1 MSHKED
7 ILAVRQE
14 REDLARVLKKH
25 SGIRKIVEDLY
36 PDSAHFI
43 YELLQNAEDTGAT
56 EACFTLTPNNLCFT
70 HNGRSFN
77 KRDVEAITDIGEGT
91 KADDDDKI
99 GRFGVGFKAVFAY
112 SETPRIF
119 SSRFSFEISELVLP
133 SPLDSMGD
141 LGNKTVF
148 EFPFNNPKKDTKAA
162 YAEIKK
168 AFDDLA
174 EITILFLPNI
184 ESISW
189 EVEGSASGELLRVHH
204 SDAHCEILKQING
217 RTTTSAH
224 FLKFDTPVEG
234 LEKQKVAIAFELDFL
249 AEGQSYKKNESLAD
263 QLKIVP
269 AKPGRVAV
277 FFPAEKETS
286 NLRFHLHAPFV
297 PELSRASIKET
308 PANTPLFEQIT
319 RLTTSALHKIKDMG
333 LLTGEFLAV
342 LPNSHDDMPERY
354 SGIHSAVIEAFN
366 TEALTPTYR
375 KSYAAAHN
383 LLQGKAVLKEL
394 LSEDDLEFLIE
405 YEETPPQWSISA
417 TQRNS
422 NVDRFLNDLE
432 IEEWDVDEFATLLK
446 ENLEKG
452 PWKKPDEGFQQ
463 WLAKK
468 SAEWHQQMYALFSRE
483 LESSYSSSISALDK
497 ASIILLDSGVHSIG
511 CESFFVEN
519 ALTQDK
525 TIQWVNP
532 ETYASG
538 KNKQQQ
544 ENAKKF
550 LQKMGVREA
559 GEAEQVEIIL
569 KQRYTQ
575 EAEIPDTKTY
585 LEDLKRFV
593 SLTDKDAKHAALF
606 KNYFIFFSK
615 EETWHVPSDIFLD
628 SPFQDTGLN
637 DYYDLVDEEETS
649 CHALNEAYQ
658 NYGIPVE
665 KIANFAE
672 LTGAIRTLEIKKIPI
687 WENPKR
693 SHLMSAGGQRSTS
706 PINRDYTIKEIK
718 SVLENPSLSLSKLVW
733 ETMRYAPQS
742 HYDSRYPENVLRAI
756 YQNTEKYGPEF
767 ADSQLVYALREAKWI
782 PQKKEGSEEIEFV
795 SAACALQDR
804 LPDGFTFDAGWPWI
818 KALKFGINLQHATIL
833 KTTEI
838 QKKQEAA
845 DALGFDSIEAAE
857 QAKQF
862 SALPK
867 DVRENFLLRQTS
879 SKPPFP
885 ERSTSNPERRK
896 ERVADR
902 YNESENV
909 TYAKKSRNVRVSSS
923 VTDKKEWLKDL
934 YTNDDGKMVCQMCEE
949 EMPFKLRDSSEYYFE
964 AVQIAD
970 ETFKH
975 EDHTVCL
982 ALCPLCAAKYKHL
995 LKEDNDA
1002 QEQFLDS
1009 IACTENAENAIPLN
1023 LGDAQNG
1030 SIKFVETH
1038 LCDLQ
1043 AVLEQHHQS
1052 ESDDCGL
1059 SERQEG

>member
-7 ILAVRQE
+7 ILAVRRE

-56 EACFTLTPNNLCFT
+56 ETCFTLTPDNLRFT

-119 SSRFSFEISELVLP
+119 SSSFSFEISELVLP
-133 SPLDSMGD
+133 TPLDSSD
-141 LGNKTVF
+141 ELGNKTVF
-148 EFPFNNPKKDTKAA
+148 EFPFNNPKKDTKVA

-189 EVEGSASGELLRVHH
+189 EIEESTSGELLRVHH
-204 SDAHCEILKQING
+204 SEAHCEILKQIDG
-217 RTTTSAH
+217 KTTTSAH
-224 FLKFDTPVEG
+224 FLKFDAPVEG

-249 AEGQSYKKNESLAD
+249 AEGQSYKKNEPLAN

-308 PANTPLFEQIT
+308 PANIPLFEQIT

-342 LPNSHDDMPERY
+342 LPNSNDAIPTRY
-354 SGIHSAVIEAFN
+354 EKIRSTIIHSFK
-366 TEALTPTYR
+366 TEPLTPTYR
-375 KSYAAAHN
+375 KSHAAAHN
-383 LLQGKAVLKEL
+383 LLQSKAMLKEL
-394 LSEDDLEFLIE
+394 LSENDLEFLIE
-405 YEETPPQWSISA
+405 YEEIPPQWSISA

-432 IEEWDVDEFATLLK
+432 IEELDTDEFADLLK
-446 ENLEKG
+446 ENLEKS
-452 PWKKPDEGFQQ
+452 PWKKQDESFQQ

-468 SAEWHQQMYALFSRE
+468 SAEWHQQMYALLCRE
-483 LESSYSSSISALDK
+483 MEAGYSSSINALNK
-497 ASIILLDSGVHSIG
+497 ASIILLDNGSHGIG
-511 CESFFVEN
+511 SESFFVGN
-519 ALTQDK
+519 ALMQDK
-525 TIQWVNP
+525 TLQWINP

-569 KQRYTQ
+569 KRRYTQ
-575 EAEIPDTKTY
+575 IAGIPEIKTY
-585 LEDLKRFV
+585 WEDFQRFI
-593 SLTDKDAKHAALF
+593 SLTEKDAQAATRF
-606 KNYFIFFSK
+606 ADYSIFFST
-615 EETWHVPSDIFLD
+615 EGTWHKPPDIFLD
-628 SPFQDTGLN
+628 TPFGETGLQA
-637 DYYDLVDEEETS
+637 YYDLVKEN
-649 CHALNEAYQ
+649 CNKVALSNMYK
-658 NYGIPVE
+658 NCGIAVE
-665 KIANFAE
+665 KIAKFAS
-672 LTGAIRTLEIKKIPI
+672 LCGAKTTLEVREVQIRK
-687 WENPKR
+687 NPKY
-693 SHLMSAGGQRSTS
+693 SYLSLAGGKRATS
-706 PINRDYTIKEIK
+706 PINRDYIIENLTDILK
-718 SVLENPSLSLSKLVW
+718 NPSLSISKLVW
-733 ETMRYAPQS
+733 ETMRQAPQS
-742 HYDSRYPENVLRAI
+742 SYESCYQKDALRAV
-756 YQNTEKYGPEF
+756 YRNTEKHGARY
-767 ADSQLVYALREAKWI
+767 ADSQLVCALKEFEWI
-782 PQKKEGSEEIEFV
+782 PQKKERDEDIEFV
-795 SAACALQDR
+795 RPADAIQGL
-804 LPDGFTFDAGWPWI
+804 LPEGFAFDAGWPWV
-818 KALKFGINLQHATIL
+818 KALEFGENPKNAEYSRSIYENRAA
-833 KTTEI
+833 EED
-838 QKKQEAA
+838 KKKHEAA
-845 DALGFDSIEAAE
+845 KTLGFENVAAAE
-857 QAKQF
+857 RAQKIA
-862 SALPK
+862 SLSK
-867 DVRENFLLRQTS
+867 DNQERIDRMISDEQ
-879 SKPPFP
+879 SKPSFP

-902 YNESENV
+902 YNESEDV

-923 VTDKKEWLKDL
+923 VTNKKEWLKDL

-949 EMPFKLRDSSEYYFE
+949 EMPFKLRDSNEYYFE

-970 ETFKH
+970 KIFEH
-975 EDHTVCL
+975 EDHTVFL
-982 ALCPLCAAKYKHL
+982 ALCPLCAAKYQQL
-995 LKEDNDA
+995 LKKDNDA

-1009 IACTENAENAIPLN
+1009 ISFAENAENAFLLD
-1023 LGDAQNG
+1023 LGNSQTS

-1043 AVLEQHHQS
+1043 AI
-1052 ESDDCGL
+1052 L
-1059 SERQEG
+1059 SLQRKNNETD

>member
-7 ILAVRQE
+7 ILAVRRE
-14 REDLARVLKKH
+14 REDLAHVLKKH

-56 EACFTLTPNNLCFT
+56 ETCFTLTPDNLCFT

-119 SSRFSFEISELVLP
+119 SSSFSFEISELVLP
-133 SPLDSMGD
+133 SPLDSRGN

-189 EVEGSASGELLRVHH
+189 EIEGSVSGELLRIHH
-204 SDAHCEILKQING
+204 SDAHYEIMKQING

-224 FLKFDTPVEG
+224 FLKFDAPVER

-249 AEGQSYKKNESLAD
+249 TEGQSYKKNESLTN

-286 NLRFHLHAPFV
+286 NLRFHIHAPFV

-308 PANTPLFEQIT
+308 PANIPLFEQIT
-319 RLTTSALHKIKDMG
+319 RLTTDSLHKIRDMG
-333 LLTGEFLAV
+333 LLTRDFLAV
-342 LPNSHDDMPERY
+342 LPSSHDDVPARY
-354 SGIHSAVIEAFN
+354 AGIHTAIVNAFKM
-366 TEALTPTYR
+366 EPLTPTHA
-375 KSYAAAHN
+375 KGYAPAQN
-383 LLQGKAVLKEL
+383 LLQAKGALKDL

-405 YEETPPQWSISA
+405 YDEISPKWA
-417 TQRNS
+417 IGAKEYS
-422 NVDRFLNDLE
+422 DIDRFLADLE
-432 IEEWDVDEFATLLK
+432 IEEWDVDGFADLLK
-446 ENLEKG
+446 ENLEKS
-452 PWKKPDEGFQQ
+452 PWKKPDESFQQ

-468 SAEWHQQMYALFSRE
+468 SVEWHQQMYALFSME
-483 LESSYSSSISALDK
+483 PSYSSSINTLNK
-497 ASIILLDSGVHSIG
+497 ASIILLDNGSHGIG

-519 ALTQDK
+519 ALMQDK
-525 TIQWVNP
+525 TLQWVNP

-606 KNYFIFFSK
+606 KDYFIFFSK

-637 DYYDLVDEEETS
+637 DYYDLADEEETS

-665 KIANFAE
+665 KIAKFAT
-672 LTGAIRTLEIKKIPI
+672 LTGARQTLEIKEVLI

-693 SHLMSAGGQRSTS
+693 SYLVSVGGQRATS
-706 PINRDYTIKEIK
+706 PINKDYMIESIRK
-718 SVLENPSLSLSKLVW
+718 VLTTPSLSISKLVW
-733 ETMRYAPQS
+733 ETMRHAPQS
-742 HYDSRYPENVLRAI
+742 SYESFYQKDVLRAV
-756 YQNTEKYGPEF
+756 YRNTEKHGAHY
-767 ADSQLVYALREAKWI
+767 ADSQLVCALKEVEWI
-782 PQKKEGSEEIEFV
+782 PQKKEGEEDINFV
-795 SAACALQDR
+795 KPTDAVQSL
-804 LPDGFTFDAGWPWI
+804 LPEGFTFDAAWPWI
-818 KALKFGINLQHATIL
+818 KSINFGTNKRHSPAPQIDPRIL
-833 KTTEI
+833 EKH
-838 QKKQEAA
+838 KKREAA
-845 DALGFDSIEAAE
+845 KTLGFEDVAAAE
-857 QAKQF
+857 RAQKF
-862 SALPK
+862 SSLPE
-867 DVRENFLLRQTS
+867 DEQERILSAHAPN
-879 SKPPFP
+879 KPSFP

-902 YNESENV
+902 YNESEDV
-909 TYAKKSRNVRVSSS
+909 AYAKKSRNVRVSSS

-970 ETFKH
+970 KTFKH

-982 ALCPLCAAKYKHL
+982 ALCPLCAAKYQQL
-995 LKEDNDA
+995 LKKDNDA
-1002 QEQFLDS
+1002 QGQFLDS
-1009 IACTENAENAIPLN
+1009 ISSAENAENAIPLD
-1023 LGDAQNG
+1023 LGNIEGG

-1043 AVLEQHHQS
+1043 AILEQNQS
-1052 ESDDCGL
+1052 ENDDYPL
-1059 SERQEG
+1059 SKHQEG

>member
-1 MSHKED
+1 MGHKED
-7 ILAVRQE
+7 ILAVRRKRENLALVLQE
-14 REDLARVLKKH
+14 Y

-56 EACFTLTPNNLCFT
+56 ETFFTLMQDNLRFT
-70 HNGRSFN
+70 HNGRPFN
-77 KRDVEAITDIGEGT
+77 QNDVEAITNIGQGT
-91 KADDDDKI
+91 KIDSDDKI
-99 GRFGVGFKAVFAY
+99 GRFGIGFKAVFAY

-119 SSRFSFEISELVLP
+119 SSSLSFEISELVLP
-133 SPLDSMGD
+133 SPLDSRGD

-148 EFPFNNPKKDTKAA
+148 EFPFNNPKKDTKVA

-189 EVEGSASGELLRVHH
+189 KIEGSTSGELLRVHH

-249 AEGQSYKKNESLAD
+249 AEGQGYKKSVSLTD

-342 LPNSHDDMPERY
+342 LPNSHDDIPERY

-405 YEETPPQWSISA
+405 YEEIPPQWSISA

-432 IEEWDVDEFATLLK
+432 IEEWDVDEFASLLK
-446 ENLEKG
+446 ENLEKS
-452 PWKKPDEGFQQ
+452 PWKKPDESFQQ

-483 LESSYSSSISALDK
+483 METSYSSSINTLSK
-497 ASIILLDSGVHSIG
+497 ASIILLDNGSHGIG

-525 TIQWVNP
+525 TLQWVNP

-585 LEDLKRFV
+585 LEDLKRFI
-593 SLTDKDAKHAALF
+593 SLTDKEAKHAMLF
-606 KNYFIFFSK
+606 KDYFIFFSK

-628 SPFQDTGLN
+628 SPFQNTGLN
-637 DYYDLVDEEETS
+637 DYYDLSDEEETS

-658 NYGIPVE
+658 DYGIPVE
-665 KIANFAE
+665 KIAKFAE
-672 LTGAIRTLEIKKIPI
+672 LTGAKKTLEIKKVPI
-687 WENPKR
+687 WENPRR
-693 SHLMSAGGQRSTS
+693 SQLLSAGGLRTTS
-706 PINRDYTIKEIK
+706 PINRDYIIENIQN
-718 SVLENPSLSLSKLVW
+718 VLENPSLSISRLVW
-733 ETMRYAPQS
+733 ETMRIAPQS
-742 HYDSRYPENVLRAI
+742 LYENCYQEDVLRAV
-756 YQNTEKYGPEF
+756 YRNTEKHGAEF
-767 ADSQLVYALREAKWI
+767 ADSQLVCALKEAKWI
-782 PQKKEGSEEIEFV
+782 PQKKEGAEDIEFV
-795 SAACALQDR
+795 KPADAIKGLI
-804 LPDGFTFDAGWPWI
+804 PEGFSFDAGWPWI
-818 KALKFGINLQHATIL
+818 KALKFGLNAQHSALFEI
-833 KTTEI
+833 TEN
-838 QKKQEAA
+838 QKKQAA
-845 DALGFDSIEAAE
+845 AKTLGFEDVAAVE
-857 QAKQF
+857 RAQKF
-862 SALPK
+862 SSLPK
-867 DVRENFLLRQTS
+867 DEQERILSAHVP
-879 SKPPFP
+879 SKPSFP

-902 YNESENV
+902 YNESEDV
-909 TYAKKSRNVRVSSS
+909 TYAKKSRNVRISSS

-934 YTNDDGKMVCQMCEE
+934 YTNDYGQMICQMCEE
-949 EMPFKLRDSSEYYFE
+949 EMPFKLRETNEYYFE
-964 AVQIAD
+964 AIQIAD

-982 ALCPLCAAKYKHL
+982 ALCPLCAAKYQQL
-995 LKEDNDA
+995 LKKDDGA

-1009 IACTENAENAIPLN
+1009 IASAESTENAIPLN
-1023 LGDAQNG
+1023 LGDTENG

-1043 AVLEQHHQS
+1043 AILEQHQS
-1052 ESDDCGL
+1052 ENDDYSL
-1059 SERQEG
+1059 SEHQGR